1 MPFAH
6 VKYVNRVVLFEQYV
20 FENRVACITNI
31 YNFVVSK
38 FSHNDIFFVKD
49 GFWIDNNFAFSM
61 ILHGIN
67 YFPDKIITLYLM
79 IYLTILDCNFFWNIH
94 LLNVIS
100 LHILNFN

>member
-6 VKYVNRVVLFEQYV
+6 VKYVNRVVLFEQCV

-49 GFWIDNNFAFSM
+49 DFWIDNNFAFSI

-67 YFPDKIITLYLM
+67 YFSDKIITLCLM
-79 IYLTILDCNFFWNIH
+79 LFLTIQD
-94 LLNVIS
+94 
-100 LHILNFN
+100 

>member
-61 ILHGIN
+61 ISQGIN
-67 YFPDKIITLYLM
+67 YFSDKIITLCIM
-79 IYLTILDCNFFWNIH
+79 FYLTI
-94 LLNVIS
+94 
-100 LHILNFN
+100 